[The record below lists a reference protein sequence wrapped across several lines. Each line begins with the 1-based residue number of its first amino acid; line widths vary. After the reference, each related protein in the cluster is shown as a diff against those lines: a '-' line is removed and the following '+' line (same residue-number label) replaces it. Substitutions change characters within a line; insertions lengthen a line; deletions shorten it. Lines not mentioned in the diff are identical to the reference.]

1 MTAVLRTSLRYHR
14 IWRRFPAKQSRFLNA
29 CHTWRR
35 VAKPPDRQPVDVYPW
50 RTYEETSFCCAGF
63 AFDFG
68 PRREGAGDTGLNAK
82 AGDTISLENRAIFY
96 IDRKCELPIVNAKS
110 MRHYVFYRGKNGPNE
125 VGCWGATIDDMVFTV
140 APRAEPFTAPLEV
153 LLFAD
158 VDQNGTAKIIGKYSK
173 SQK

>member
-1 MTAVLRTSLRYHR
+1 MRKLV
-14 IWRRFPAKQSRFLNA
+14 
-29 CHTWRR
+29 
-35 VAKPPDRQPVDVYPW
+35 
-50 RTYEETSFCCAGF
+50 F
-63 AFDFG
+63 AALALLSILAHAEKALVT
-68 PRREGAGDTGLNAK
+68 PGLNAK